1 MQTSLQGNLIDPL
14 VYLIERTVQAI
25 LRAIIHIFG
34 RTPLEEWEWTH
45 WLALIAA
52 LGGLLYLAVVVTR
65 RARRRRG

>member
-1 MQTSLQGNLIDPL
+1 MQTSLQGDLIDPL

-45 WLALIAA
+45 WLALMAA
-52 LGGLLYLAVVVTR
+52 LGVLFYLAVVVTR